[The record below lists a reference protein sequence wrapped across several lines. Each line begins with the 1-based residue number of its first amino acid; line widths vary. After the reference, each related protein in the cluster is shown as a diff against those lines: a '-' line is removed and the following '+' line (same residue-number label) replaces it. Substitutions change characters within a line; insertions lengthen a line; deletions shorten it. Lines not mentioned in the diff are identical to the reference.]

1 MHKRYAYTVWFTP
14 RASCD
19 KTCNT
24 FGLKLLYLCKSTYFH
39 IVNGRLDREFG
50 DGVFTFACRQG
61 ASVIN
66 YVLARECDFAN
77 INMFSVHDFSEFSD
91 HCPISFSLNCNVQ
104 LNDINSNSYFKYR
117 WSDRLKWLS
126 NGIDISDRESINN
139 TLCEFTILYGMLPT
153 HYLNAMY
160 FVISRHSFQMNE

>member
-1 MHKRYAYTVWFTP
+1 MQLNTLFVTGFVRELFSYKYAEKTGLQLHKRYAYTVWFTP

-39 IVNGRLDREFG
+39 IVNGRLGREFG

-61 ASVIN
+61 ASVID

-91 HCPISFSLNCNVQ
+91 HCPISFSLN
-104 LNDINSNSYFKYR
+104 
-117 WSDRLKWLS
+117 
-126 NGIDISDRESINN
+126 
-139 TLCEFTILYGMLPT
+139 
-153 HYLNAMY
+153 
-160 FVISRHSFQMNE
+160 